1 MQPKEPQKDSLSW
14 FSASGKVA
22 CDSEMLFLALLL
34 CNSGIGAADLEGWAK
49 EVLTLESEFDQLGS
63 ATAFK
68 LPEKPEWRMAGSKPG
83 AMLAPMAA
91 AYNGTWTED
100 GLERIGSAMQACRGA
115 GRINGLDVSRL
126 KRHKAAK
133 LTGDRAPSSKREGPP
148 RWRTPQ
154 VLIGAAR
161 LVRGS
166 SGVTLRKLLKLDT
179 PLEEVPTIEM
189 KLKEAEERVAELE
202 TENADLKTDLRKA
215 KDAHWHSATRLKEKN
230 TAVTEARRDERSK
243 LKETQKS
250 FKADTK
256 TAAEAAVQDELDR
269 LNRLRNDANARARQ
283 AENESAKHTRK
294 I

>member
-1 MQPKEPQKDSLSW
+1 
-14 FSASGKVA
+14 
-22 CDSEMLFLALLL
+22 MLFFALLL
-34 CNSGIGAADLEGWAK
+34 CVSGIRAADLDTWAK
-49 EVLTLESEFDQLGS
+49 EMLPLESEFRRLGAAFQLPD
-63 ATAFK
+63 A
-68 LPEKPEWRMAGSKPG
+68 PEWRMAGSKPG